1 MNLLFKSKMY
11 YQKEYNNIGIVEI
24 AIFNILRV
32 CRFIELLIEVPV
44 RKLLKK

>member
-11 YQKEYNNIGIVEI
+11 YQKEYNKIGIAEI
-24 AIFNILRV
+24 VIFNILRV

-44 RKLLKK
+44 RKLFKK